1 MWYGF
6 DPELKRQLAFVRDQ
20 VTRRHQ
26 PPIREWPIVVPA
38 DPADNDQPGVLL
50 VIRERSD
57 GALTAFLQETPADRR
72 PTA

>member
-20 VTRRHQ
+20 VARRHQ
-26 PPIREWPIVVPA
+26 PPTREWPIVVPA
-38 DPADNDQPGVLL
+38 DNGEPDVLL
-50 VIRERSD
+50 VIRERPD
-57 GALTAFLQETPADRR
+57 GALTAFLQQAPNDRR